1 MSRQLKILFLE
12 DVSADAKLESR
23 ELRRGGVDCVTQRVE
38 TKEAFVRALDEFEPD
53 VILSDFSLPTFDG
66 LSALDIAR
74 ELRPDTPFIFVS
86 GTIGE
91 ERAIEAL
98 KRGATDYI
106 LKTNLR
112 RLAPAVRRAMQDVE
126 ERAARRR
133 AEQEVAEQREFYRRV
148 IDLDRNLIFAKDREG
163 RFTLANQA
171 LADFYGCSVDYPLGR
186 TTADINPDLERAE
199 HIRKSDLEVLNTLR
213 EVFIPEE
220 QITDM
225 AGGVRWHQV
234 VKRPLISADGKANMV
249 LGVATDITERKNQE
263 LRISRLNRILA
274 VLSGIN
280 SAIVRMRNRQELF
293 EEACRIAVEHGNF
306 GLAWIGLFDPATL
319 DVTPVAWAGLGTDEL
334 KRSES
339 TARAD
344 VPLGQGLVGR
354 AIRERKPV
362 FDNDISIKTGV
373 GGKRR
378 QEALRLGYRSLIVL
392 PLFAED
398 AVAGILALFA
408 KEPNFFTEEELKLLI
423 ELAGD
428 ISFALEYIAK
438 EEKLNYLAYYD
449 PLTGLPNRTLFDDR
463 MTQCLRAASHGQT
476 LIALVLV
483 DLERFRIIN
492 DTMGRHTGDALIKLI
507 GERLQS
513 AFFDRDSLARVNGN
527 IFAVLLTEIKDESD
541 IARIFEEKI
550 IGRLKQ
556 PFTLA
561 GQDLRVSAKAGV
573 ALFPSDATEPD
584 ALFTSA
590 ETALR
595 EAKASNDRYLF
606 YARKMN
612 AQVAERLKLE
622 NKLRRAVE
630 RQEFVLFYQPK
641 VDLLTEHVTGLEALI
656 RWNDPDAGLVLPS
669 LFISLLEEM
678 DMIIEVGAWALKW
691 AVSEYAAWLETGLR
705 PPRISVNVSPLQLKR
720 KDFVAMVQQAIAT
733 AGNPDHGLDLEIT
746 ESVMM
751 EDIDSNIVKLK
762 AVRELGVGIAID
774 DFGTGHSSLRYLAR
788 LPIATLKI
796 DRAFVQGMTTNP
808 DDMAIIS
815 AIISLARNLN
825 LKVVAE
831 GVETEEQSKFLRL
844 LKCDE
849 IQGFLF
855 SKPVPAAQVPLLLE
869 RGRETCPGLT

>member
-112 RLAPAVRRAMQDVE
+112 RLAPAMRRAMQDVE

-398 AVAGILALFA
+398 AVTGILALFA
-408 KEPNFFTEEELKLLI
+408 KEPDFFTEEELKLLI

-463 MTQCLRAASHGQT
+463 MTQCLRAASHDQT

-507 GERLQS
+507 GKRLQS

-527 IFAVLLTEIKDESD
+527 IFAVLLTEIEDESD

-561 GQDLRVSAKAGV
+561 GQELRVSAKAGM

-584 ALFTSA
+584 ALFSSA
-590 ETALR
+590 EAALR
-595 EAKASNDRYLF
+595 QAKASNDRYLF

-630 RQEFVLFYQPK
+630 RQEFVVFYQPK

-656 RWNDPDAGLVLPS
+656 RWNDPDTGLVLPS
-669 LFISLLEEM
+669 LFIPLLEETS
-678 DMIIEVGAWALKW
+678 MITEVGAWALKR
-691 AVSEYAAWLETGLR
+691 AVSEHAAWLATGLR

-720 KDFVAMVQQAIAT
+720 KDFVAMVQQAIAA

-808 DDMAIIS
+808 DDMAIVS
-815 AIISLARNLN
+815 VIISLARNLN

-831 GVETEEQSKFLRL
+831 GVETEEQSKLLRL

>member
-408 KEPNFFTEEELKLLI
+408 KEPDFFTEEELKLLI

-449 PLTGLPNRTLFDDR
+449 PLTGLPNRALFDDR

-492 DTMGRHTGDALIKLI
+492 DTMGRHTGDALIRLI

>member
-449 PLTGLPNRTLFDDR
+449 PLTGLPNRALFDDR

-492 DTMGRHTGDALIKLI
+492 DTMGRHTGDALIRLI

>member
-12 DVSADAKLESR
+12 DVSADAELESR

-66 LSALDIAR
+66 LSALDIAQ
-74 ELRPDTPFIFVS
+74 EKRPDTPFIFVS

-112 RLAPAVRRAMQDVE
+112 RLAPAVRRAMEDVE

-133 AEQEVAEQREFYRRV
+133 AEQEVAEQREFYRSV
-148 IDLDRNLIFAKDREG
+148 IDLDRNFIFAKDREG
-163 RFTLANQA
+163 RFTLVNQA
-171 LADFYGCSVDYPLGR
+171 LAEAYGCSVNDLLAK
-186 TTADINPDLERAE
+186 TDAEFNPNCEEVE
-199 HIRKSDLEVLNTLR
+199 HFRKLDLEVMDTLR
-213 EVFIPEE
+213 EAFIPEE
-220 QITDM
+220 RITDA
-225 AGGVRWHQV
+225 AGRVRWLQT
-234 VKRPLISADGKANMV
+234 VKRPLVSADGTAKMV
-249 LGVATDITERKNQE
+249 LGVATDITERKDQE

-319 DVTPVAWAGLGTDEL
+319 DVTPVAWAGFGTDEL
-334 KRSES
+334 KRSKS

-344 VPLGQGLVGR
+344 VPRGQGLVGR

-362 FDNDISIKTGV
+362 FDNDISIETGV
-373 GGKRR
+373 GGKRK
-378 QEALRLGYRSLIVL
+378 QEALRLGYRSHIVL

-398 AVAGILALFA
+398 AVAGILSLFA
-408 KEPNFFTEEELKLLI
+408 KDSNFFTEEELKLLI

-428 ISFALEYIAK
+428 ISFALEYMAK

-463 MTQCLRAASHGQT
+463 MTQCLRAASHDQI

-513 AFFDRDSLARVNGN
+513 AFFDRDSLARVNGD

-561 GQDLRVSAKAGV
+561 GQELRVSAKAGV

-595 EAKASNDRYLF
+595 QAKASNDRYLF

-630 RQEFVLFYQPK
+630 REEFVLFYQPK

-656 RWNDPDAGLVLPS
+656 RWNDPDTGLVLPS
-669 LFISLLEEM
+669 LFIPLLEETS
-678 DMIIEVGAWALKW
+678 MITEVGAWALKR
-691 AVSEYAAWLETGLR
+691 AVSEHAAWLATGLR

-720 KDFVAMVQQAIAT
+720 KDFVAMVQQAIAA

-808 DDMAIIS
+808 DDMAIVS

-831 GVETEEQSKFLRL
+831 GVETDEQSKLLRL

-869 RGRETCPGLT
+869 RDREICPGLT